1 MTISLDG
8 TVTKTEDGGFKVA
21 FERWIDRPPAR
32 VWAALTDPKILA
44 NWLGDVEVD
53 LRIGGA
59 YIIRFRR
66 MSVVMTGEIT
76 RLQSERMLEYKWTE
90 NFGMPT
96 SLIRWEILP
105 TDSGCR
111 LKLLHTFTAACV
123 LDEVLGF
130 LGGWHA
136 LLNAIPDAADG
147 KFVEYMD
154 EKGFDAG
161 YRERYFNEPR
171 KDPSATFLKTP
182 GVRFERLLPGPIER
196 VWEHLTNTSLLHTW
210 FGDKSSIEPRQGG
223 AVRLM
228 DGHIRGTVT
237 QWQPPRQLSYTWNV
251 FKPGDP
257 PDATSTYPES
267 YLTLT
272 LETHDTQVRL
282 VLTHLP
288 VLEPFE
294 KQNAMGWHTFLDI
307 LGDTLAGYQPRTR
320 QQYMTR
326 NSARYG
332 VDLNN
337 LAQ

>member
-1 MTISLDG
+1 MTPLDG
-8 TVTKTEDGGFKVA
+8 TVSKTADGGYVVA
-21 FERWIDRPPAR
+21 FDRVIERPPAK
-32 VWAALTDPKILA
+32 VWAALTDPEILA
-44 NWLGDVEVD
+44 NWFGDVEVD

-59 YIIRFRR
+59 YIVRFRR

-76 RLQSERMLEYKWTE
+76 ALQPGRMLEYTWTE

-96 SLIRWEILP
+96 SRIRWEVIP
-105 TDSGCR
+105 TGTGCR
-111 LKLLHTFTAACV
+111 LKLSHAFTAECV
-123 LDEVLGF
+123 LDEILGF
-130 LGGWHA
+130 AGGWHA
-136 LLNAIPDAADG
+136 LLDAIPAASDG
-147 KFVEYMD
+147 THVEYAD

-161 YRERYFNEPR
+161 YRERYLTEPR
-171 KDPSATFLKTP
+171 TDPSGIFLKTP

-196 VWEHLTNTSLLHTW
+196 VWEHLTNTKLLHNW

-237 QWQPPRQLSYTWNV
+237 QWQPPHHLSYTWNV
-251 FKPGDP
+251 FNPGDR
-257 PDATSTYPES
+257 PDAVSAYPES

-272 LETHDTQVRL
+272 LQPQDSNVLL

-288 VLEPFE
+288 VLEKFE

-307 LGDTLAGYQPRTR
+307 LSDTLAGYKVRSR

-337 LAQ
+337 LTR

>member
-1 MTISLDG
+1 MTTPLDG
-8 TVTKTEDGGFKVA
+8 TVSKTEDGGFVVA
-21 FERWIDRPPAR
+21 FDRSLDRPPAR
-32 VWAALTDPKILA
+32 VWAALTDAKILA

-76 RLQSERMLEYKWTE
+76 RLEPGRVLEYTWTE

-96 SLIRWEILP
+96 SQIRWEIHP
-105 TDSGCR
+105 TDTGCR
-111 LKLLHTFTAACV
+111 LKLAHTFGSECV

-136 LLNAIPDAADG
+136 LLDAIPGASDG
-147 KFVEYMD
+147 EFIEYAD

-161 YRERYFNEPR
+161 YRERYIKEPR
-171 KDPSATFLKTP
+171 KDANGTFLKTP
-182 GVRFERLLPGPIER
+182 GVRFERILPGSIER
-196 VWEHLTNTSLLHTW
+196 VWEHLTNTKLLHAW
-210 FGDKSSIEPRQGG
+210 FGDNSSIEPRQGG

-228 DGHIRGTVT
+228 GGHIRGVVT
-237 QWQPPRQLSYTWNV
+237 QWRPPHQLSYTWNV
-251 FKPGDP
+251 FNPGDP
-257 PDATSTYPES
+257 PDATSAYPES
-267 YLTLT
+267 YLRLT
-272 LETHDTQVRL
+272 LEAQGDGVLL

-288 VLEPFE
+288 VLEQFE

-307 LGDTLAGYQPRTR
+307 LSDTLAGYKVRTR
-320 QQYMTR
+320 QQYSTR

-337 LAQ
+337 LAR

>member
-1 MTISLDG
+1 MTPLDG
-8 TVTKTEDGGFKVA
+8 TVSKTGDGGFIVA
-21 FERWIDRPPAR
+21 FDRLLERPPAK

-66 MSVVMTGEIT
+66 MTVVMTGEIT
-76 RLQSERMLEYKWTE
+76 RVEPGRLLEYTWTE

-96 SLIRWEILP
+96 SKIRWEINP
-105 TDSGCR
+105 VETGCR
-111 LKLLHTFTAACV
+111 LKLSHTFSAECV
-123 LDEVLGF
+123 LDEILGF
-130 LGGWHA
+130 AGGWHA
-136 LLNAIPDAADG
+136 LLNAIAAASDG
-147 KFVEYMD
+147 KFVEYAD

-161 YRERYFNEPR
+161 YRERYLNVPR
-171 KDPSATFLKTP
+171 KDPSATFLKTA
-182 GVRFERLLPGPIER
+182 GVRFERILPGPIER
-196 VWEHLTNTSLLHTW
+196 VWDHLTNTNLLQAW

-223 AVRLM
+223 NVRLM

-237 QWQPPRQLSYTWNV
+237 QWQPPHRLGYTWNV
-251 FKPGDP
+251 FKPADP
-257 PDATSTYPES
+257 PGAVSAYPES

-272 LETHDTQVRL
+272 LEAKDNTVLL
-282 VLTHLP
+282 VLSHLP

-307 LGDTLAGYQPRTR
+307 LSDTLAGYKVRTR

-337 LAQ
+337 LAR